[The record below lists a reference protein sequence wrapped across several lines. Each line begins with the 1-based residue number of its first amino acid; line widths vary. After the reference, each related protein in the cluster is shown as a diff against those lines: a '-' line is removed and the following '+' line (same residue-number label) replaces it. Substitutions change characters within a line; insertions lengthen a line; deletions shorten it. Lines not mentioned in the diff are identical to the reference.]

1 MQTPG
6 LIEIDLSFNEI
17 RSVESRALDLKY
29 LSRVQLAYNDWSCDC
44 FIKPLKTF
52 LRSKIEYD
60 QLLFKSGFDRLNAE
74 YIGIK
79 CGKVFFSPLKSSLK
93 MAQKMKKPT
102 LGYGNLQRCAVYG

>member
-44 FIKPLKTF
+44 FIRPLKTF

-79 CGKVFFSPLKSSLK
+79 CGKVFFSTTKIKSENGSK
-93 MAQKMKKPT
+93 NGKA
-102 LGYGNLQRCAVYG
+102 NIRIW

>member
-79 CGKVFFSPLKSSLK
+79 CGKVFFFTTKIKSENGSK
-93 MAQKMKKPT
+93 NGKA
-102 LGYGNLQRCAVYG
+102 NIRIW